1 MKKVLVVASIRV
13 VNNKLGFIYFLFLL
27 FFLSILLQS
36 QDLRMG
42 QEKKPCIMVNTRELN
57 KVLYTKLAIFI
68 YTIVLLVYSKGLYV
82 VHKANMYIICY
93 MTSF

>member
-13 VNNKLGFIYFLFLL
+13 VNNKLGFIYSLFLFC
-27 FFLSILLQS
+27 FLSILLQS

-57 KVLYTKLAIFI
+57 EVLYTKLAIFI
-68 YTIVLLVYSKGLYV
+68 YTIVLLVYSKGLCV

>member
-1 MKKVLVVASIRV
+1 LKKVLVVASIRV

-36 QDLRMG
+36 QDLRIG

-68 YTIVLLVYSKGLYV
+68 YTIVLLVYSKELCV
-82 VHKANMYIICY
+82 VHKANMYIIRY